1 MPILELIALSVAKL
15 EAELAANSYTA
26 EALTEAIAAEKAD
39 QNRVT
44 AIEALQ
50 DAMPAL
56 EDEAEEIKAGLFV
69 CAGKSITTAAGI
81 KVAGDE
87 IKDGMLPETSIDA
100 LLEKG
105 YIA

>member
-44 AIEALQ
+44 AIEALE
-50 DAMPAL
+50 DAMSAL
-56 EDEAEEIKAGLFV
+56 EDEDEAEQGLFV

-87 IKDGMLPETSIDA
+87 IKDGMLPETSVKA